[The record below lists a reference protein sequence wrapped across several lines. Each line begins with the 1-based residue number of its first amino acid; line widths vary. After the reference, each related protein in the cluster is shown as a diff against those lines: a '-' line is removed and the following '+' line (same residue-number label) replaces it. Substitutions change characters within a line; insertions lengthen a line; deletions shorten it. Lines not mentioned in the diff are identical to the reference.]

1 MQWVS
6 APEHS
11 NLGRTGERP
20 VQRLCLRQLAPTC
33 LLPRPTAC
41 SNPTGICATG
51 YLSMCGPLRARAS
64 LYIASLS
71 SFSYISSMVLSPDA
85 LATLSRA
92 KSLVAHA
99 RRSRTSVRPT
109 CAILQSPP
117 MLLPSPYRLSAH
129 PRCVELLQAAPR
141 HINCSS
147 PPSLTAKRAPFL
159 SRAPIEPKPE
169 FGNCLFYVA
178 AAQLSHPPAP
188 LSRGFRV
195 ILPGAFAFSAGVPVC
210 RPFAVSNT
218 ASSSAISVVQWW

>member
-1 MQWVS
+1 MQLMS

-11 NLGRTGERP
+11 HLGRTGERP

-33 LLPRPTAC
+33 LLPRPAAC

-85 LATLSRA
+85 LATLPRA
-92 KSLVAHA
+92 KSWMAHA
-99 RRSRTSVRPT
+99 RRSRTTVRPT

-117 MLLPSPYRLSAH
+117 IILPSPYRPSAH

-147 PPSLTAKRAPFL
+147 PPSLTDKRAPFL
-159 SRAPIEPKPE
+159 SRAPTEPNPE
-169 FGNCLFYVA
+169 FGKCLLDVT
-178 AAQLSHPPAP
+178 AAQLSRPPAP
-188 LSRGFRV
+188 LSRGLRV
-195 ILPGAFAFSAGVPVC
+195 ILHCGRLHLFGGGARVLSLCCF
-210 RPFAVSNT
+210 
-218 ASSSAISVVQWW
+218 